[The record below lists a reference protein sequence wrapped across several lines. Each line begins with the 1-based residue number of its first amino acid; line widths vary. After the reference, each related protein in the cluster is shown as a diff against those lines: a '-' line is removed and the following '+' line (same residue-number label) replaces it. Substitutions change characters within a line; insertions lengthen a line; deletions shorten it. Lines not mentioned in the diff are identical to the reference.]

1 MKLKLAAGSEKCE
14 GLKQDSLPVRF
25 IFLIFFFFF
34 RVCGLLVQ
42 LKVFH
47 WHTFVLSFKV
57 LRTGT

>member
-25 IFLIFFFFF
+25 IFLIFLFF

-42 LKVFH
+42 LKKCF
-47 WHTFVLSFKV
+47 
-57 LRTGT
+57 TGTHLS

>member
-42 LKVFH
+42 LKKCF
-47 WHTFVLSFKV
+47 
-57 LRTGT
+57 TGTHLS